1 MRSLLGIKQETR
13 RSTRNENDS
22 RNSIVTKK
30 CSESAQTVSTLIP
43 TQMNERGRH
52 DVSEMP
58 GMLLE
63 RNSDELRS
71 SLPT

>member
-1 MRSLLGIKQETR
+1 
-13 RSTRNENDS
+13 
-22 RNSIVTKK
+22 
-30 CSESAQTVSTLIP
+30 
-43 TQMNERGRH
+43 MNERGRH